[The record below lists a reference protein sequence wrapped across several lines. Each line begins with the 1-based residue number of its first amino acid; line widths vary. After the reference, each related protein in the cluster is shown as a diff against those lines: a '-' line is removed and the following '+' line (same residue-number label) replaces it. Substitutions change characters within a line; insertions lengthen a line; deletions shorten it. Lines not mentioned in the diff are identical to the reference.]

1 MRKALTLILLL
12 SWALLGPAQ
21 AADPAASAPA
31 GAPVLSAAPE
41 PKPEDTNAQ
50 RAKSQPGNNAPMWR
64 AVRESGNTQGYSSLP
79 AAESGTL
86 IQSFVQYPGSRYTT
100 AGEAWRQVRN
110 RWLIP
115 YGGSLVLI
123 VFLAIALFYWRKGP
137 LETHAAPTGRM
148 IERFTALERSAHWT
162 VAISFSILAISGLV
176 MMFGK
181 FVLLPVLGGS
191 LLGWLSYALKTLHN
205 FVGPLFSVGL
215 LLLIAIFIKDNLP
228 RAYDMQWLRSFGGLI
243 SKSHV
248 PSHRFNA
255 GEKILFWTGVLGLG
269 LLISASGLA
278 LDHLFPGIE
287 FTRRTMQIAHLLHAT
302 AAVLMMSMFLGHIY
316 MGTLGVKGAYSAM
329 RDGQVDESW
338 AKEHH
343 EYWYDDVK
351 AGRIPAQR
359 SAAASTAVPLQA
371 GGPRAS

>member
-1 MRKALTLILLL
+1 MRTIAGLILPLLL
-12 SWALLGPAQ
+12 SWGLFGAAQ

-31 GAPVLSAAPE
+31 VAAAPE
-41 PKPEDTNAQ
+41 PKPDDTNAQ

-79 AAESGTL
+79 AAESGVL
-86 IQSFVQYPGSRYTT
+86 IQSFVQYPGSSYTT

-115 YGGSLVLI
+115 YGGALVLI
-123 VFLAIALFYWRKGP
+123 MALAIALFYWRKGP

-181 FVLLPVLGGS
+181 FVLLPVIGGS

-215 LLLIAIFIKDNLP
+215 ILLIAIFIKDNLP
-228 RAYDMQWLRSFGGLI
+228 KAYDLQWLRSFGGLF

-269 LLISASGLA
+269 LLVSLSGLA

-287 FTRRTMQIAHLLHAT
+287 FTRRNMQIAHLLHAT
-302 AAVLMMSMFLGHIY
+302 AAVLMMTMFLGHIY

-329 RDGQVDESW
+329 REGQVDESW

-359 SAAASTAVPLQA
+359 SAVVPPAAPLQA